1 MPAYSSRATLTSFE
15 GANGRPVFGL
25 RRGRTAPMWQRCTPR
40 ALTRAYAHNGPWR
53 LVRRTSTHHRRYLR
67 PHLCVNSPERPCC
80 WSCSSCDGSR
90 TEELVPWCWT
100 SSVHSISCLEVRTH
114 ASTRADRFAS
124 EAEARGSLGADL
136 WITRSMKVGR
146 RGDVDKPG
154 ARRDGH
160 RSSLKRLRHYVHA
173 YHGHRAE
180 ELTSRRPV

>member
-1 MPAYSSRATLTSFE
+1 M
-15 GANGRPVFGL
+15 
-25 RRGRTAPMWQRCTPR
+25 
-40 ALTRAYAHNGPWR
+40 
-53 LVRRTSTHHRRYLR
+53 
-67 PHLCVNSPERPCC
+67 
-80 WSCSSCDGSR
+80 
-90 TEELVPWCWT
+90 PWCWT

-160 RSSLKRLRHYVHA
+160 RSSLKVKRLRHDVHA
-173 YHGHRAE
+173 HHGHRAE

>member
-1 MPAYSSRATLTSFE
+1 M
-15 GANGRPVFGL
+15 
-25 RRGRTAPMWQRCTPR
+25 
-40 ALTRAYAHNGPWR
+40 
-53 LVRRTSTHHRRYLR
+53 
-67 PHLCVNSPERPCC
+67 
-80 WSCSSCDGSR
+80 
-90 TEELVPWCWT
+90 PWCLT

-146 RGDVDKPG
+146 RGDVDKRQAPG

-180 ELTSRRPV
+180 ELISRRPV

>member
-1 MPAYSSRATLTSFE
+1 M
-15 GANGRPVFGL
+15 
-25 RRGRTAPMWQRCTPR
+25 
-40 ALTRAYAHNGPWR
+40 
-53 LVRRTSTHHRRYLR
+53 
-67 PHLCVNSPERPCC
+67 
-80 WSCSSCDGSR
+80 
-90 TEELVPWCWT
+90 PWCWT

-160 RSSLKRLRHYVHA
+160 RSSLKRLVHDIHA

>member
-1 MPAYSSRATLTSFE
+1 M
-15 GANGRPVFGL
+15 
-25 RRGRTAPMWQRCTPR
+25 
-40 ALTRAYAHNGPWR
+40 
-53 LVRRTSTHHRRYLR
+53 VRRTSTHQRRYRR
-67 PHLCVNSPERPCC
+67 PHLCVTSPERPCC

-114 ASTRADRFAS
+114 ASTRADRIAS

-160 RSSLKRLRHYVHA
+160 RSSLKRLRHYICRTHTMA
-173 YHGHRAE
+173 AEPKSSPAGGLCEHSGAAKALHRKGC
-180 ELTSRRPV
+180 LFGRFVMVFIVSRVQLANCKICDITCE

>member
-1 MPAYSSRATLTSFE
+1 M
-15 GANGRPVFGL
+15 
-25 RRGRTAPMWQRCTPR
+25 
-40 ALTRAYAHNGPWR
+40 
-53 LVRRTSTHHRRYLR
+53 
-67 PHLCVNSPERPCC
+67 
-80 WSCSSCDGSR
+80 
-90 TEELVPWCWT
+90 PWCWT